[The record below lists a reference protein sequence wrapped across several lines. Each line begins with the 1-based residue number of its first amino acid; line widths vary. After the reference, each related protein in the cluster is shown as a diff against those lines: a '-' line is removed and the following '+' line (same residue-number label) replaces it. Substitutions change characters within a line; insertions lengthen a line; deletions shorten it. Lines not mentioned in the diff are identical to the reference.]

1 MSRNTKIVIV
11 VTVLIL
17 VIVGGYFVF
26 SGDNEPADINS
37 MSTQNASQNPA
48 RSDEDKTVSKER
60 DATQPEN
67 IEKGRYTTYSTEDT
81 ASTGYNTNIIFFYAP
96 WCPECRAFKEA
107 IQAETI
113 PDGTQILEADF
124 DSSTDLKKK
133 YGVTLQSTFVRVDN
147 GGDLQSKWV
156 GYGKD
161 KSLNTVLEN
170 LK

>member
-1 MSRNTKIVIV
+1 MANKTNNLAGKVSLIIFIFLISAIATFFILKTTKVVEKNTNATKTEQLPTSNESTKQSKKEVGSADTATGRYITYSGENTANTK
-11 VTVLIL
+11 
-17 VIVGGYFVF
+17 
-26 SGDNEPADINS
+26 
-37 MSTQNASQNPA
+37 
-48 RSDEDKTVSKER
+48 
-60 DATQPEN
+60 
-67 IEKGRYTTYSTEDT
+67 YS
-81 ASTGYNTNIIFFYAP
+81 ANIIFFYAP

-133 YGVTLQSTFVRVDN
+133 YGVTLQSSFVRVDN
-147 GGDLQSKWV
+147 SGELQSKWV

-170 LK
+170 LE